1 MEKYKIQ
8 LSIKAKNDYK
18 KIINYLKN
26 ELLEPSIA
34 NRYAELINSEIQSLE
49 RMPQKYAIIDDDI
62 AKKLEIRKLLI
73 KNYIAFYRKRKN
85 SRSSQNFIWCI
96 KLDIQVIMNNKVY
109 LRVIIFICCYSY
121 FDMQEFFNY

>member
-49 RMPQKYAIIDDDI
+49 HMPQIIDDDI

-73 KNYIAFYRKRKN
+73 KNYIAFYRINEKEKIVEVHRILYGASN
-85 SRSSQNFIWCI
+85 WIY
-96 KLDIQVIMNNKVY
+96 KL
-109 LRVIIFICCYSY
+109 
-121 FDMQEFFNY
+121 

>member
-1 MEKYKIQ
+1 
-8 LSIKAKNDYK
+8 
-18 KIINYLKN
+18 
-26 ELLEPSIA
+26 
-34 NRYAELINSEIQSLE
+34 
-49 RMPQKYAIIDDDI
+49 MPQKYAIIDDDI

-73 KNYIAFYRKRKN
+73 KNYIAFYRINEKEKN